1 MKKYMKFLSLFCFI
15 FLFGLIGCTRV
26 GVGSVG
32 LKVSQAGSDRGMQD
46 IPMKT
51 GWVFY
56 NPLFTDIIEY
66 PTFVQTAVWTHE
78 VGEGNPINEEM
89 TFNSKDGM
97 LFHADVNVSY
107 HLEADKAAH
116 FYVKYKAEDIS
127 HFTHGLMRQIA
138 RDEFNNTASTYT
150 AEDLYGPKKEEFVNT
165 VKTRINNVFKDNGIV
180 VESLG
185 FVGALR
191 PPDQFVAAINAKLT
205 ATQDAIK
212 AENQLR
218 ETKANAEKT
227 IAEAEGKAKAMAA
240 QNNAITP
247 QMLELKRIE
256 LQHAWVQ
263 KWNGAPPQT
272 MITGGGN
279 SGSVVPFFDIKK

>member
-1 MKKYMKFLSLFCFI
+1 MKNFLKFG
-15 FLFGLIGCTRV
+15 FLFVFLLMFGAIGCTRV

-78 VGEGNPINEEM
+78 VTESTPVNEEM

-97 LFHADVNVSY
+97 VFKADVNVSY

-116 FYVKYKAEDIS
+116 FYVKYKADDIS

-138 RDEFNNTASTYT
+138 RDEFNNVASTFT
-150 AEDLYGPKKEEFVNT
+150 AEDIYGPKKEEFVKA
-165 VKTRINNVFKDNGIV
+165 VQTRINATFKESGII

-191 PPDQFVAAINAKLT
+191 PPDQFVQAINDKLT
-205 ATQDAIK
+205 ATQNAIK

-218 ETKANAEKT
+218 ETKANAEKAV
-227 IAEAEGKAKAMAA
+227 AEAKGKADAMAV
-240 QNNAITP
+240 QNNSISP
-247 QMLELKRIE
+247 QLLALKDREIALELAR
-256 LQHAWVQ
+256 
-263 KWNGAPPQT
+263 KWDGKMPST
-272 MITGGGN
+272 MIT
-279 SGSVVPFFDIKK
+279 SGDRTPLSMFINK